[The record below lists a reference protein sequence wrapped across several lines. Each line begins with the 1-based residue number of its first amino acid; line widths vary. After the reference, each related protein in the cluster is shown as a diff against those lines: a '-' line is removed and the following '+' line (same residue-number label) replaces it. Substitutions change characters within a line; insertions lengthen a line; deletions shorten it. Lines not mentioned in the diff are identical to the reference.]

1 MEKITDINTLTNHV
15 TIPELPEGNYPLNP
29 PIYQAVKFS
38 WENYDDLKAMMRG
51 EKQGYF
57 YTRYANPT
65 VHALESLLA
74 NIQGRESCVVTASG
88 LAAVTTCF
96 LALLQQGDHVIL
108 FIESY
113 RPSRVFAREWLPRYG
128 IDYSLLSIN
137 DMAGLKKAI
146 IPGKTKMILFESP
159 TNPQLKIAD
168 VAQITALARQHGAAT
183 VMDNTFASFH
193 NHCNFDVDLYLHSL
207 TKYASG
213 HGDAMGGAIIGS
225 GPWIAKVKSAALAM
239 GSNLDP
245 NSAYLLLRGMKT
257 FQLRYQRQSENAQRL
272 AEWLQRQP
280 QVKRVI
286 YPGLSSH
293 PQHALARQQMRD
305 FGTMIMMEIKGS
317 DLDLETLI
325 KKLRIFKLAAS
336 LGSTESMIAP
346 VMMFYGSDL
355 SPNELQQADFN
366 ESCLRISVG
375 IEDPTVLIAD
385 FSQALTTLPT

>member
-128 IDYSLLSIN
+128 IDYSLLSIS

-193 NHCNFDVDLYLHSL
+193 NHGTFDVDLYLHSL

>member
-1 MEKITDINTLTNHV
+1 MDKITDINTLTNHV
-15 TIPELPEGNYPLNP
+15 PIPELPEGNYPLNP

-65 VHALESLLA
+65 VHALETLLA
-74 NIQGRESCVVTASG
+74 NLQGRESCVVTASG

-96 LALLQQGDHVIL
+96 LALLQQGDHMIQ

-113 RPSRVFAREWLPRYG
+113 RPSRVFVREWLPRYG
-128 IDYSLLSIN
+128 INHSQLSIS
-137 DMAGLKKAI
+137 DIAGLKKAI

-168 VAQITALARQHGAAT
+168 IGQITALARQHGVAT

-193 NHCNFDVDLYLHSL
+193 NHSNFDVDLYLHSL

-225 GPWIAKVKSAALAM
+225 GAWINKVKSAALAM

-257 FQLRYQRQSENAQRL
+257 FQLRYDRQSQNAQRL

-280 QVKRVI
+280 QVKRVL

-293 PQHALARQQMRD
+293 PQHALAREQMRD

-317 DLDLETLI
+317 GADLEALI

-375 IEDPTVLIAD
+375 VEDPTVLITD

>member
-168 VAQITALARQHGAAT
+168 VAQITALARQHGAVT

>member
-128 IDYSLLSIN
+128 IDYSLLSIS

-193 NHCNFDVDLYLHSL
+193 NHGTFDVDLYLHSL

-317 DLDLETLI
+317 GLDLETLI